1 MEVWQMSTLSAELT
15 QWLDKILS
23 EDTYP
28 PSTSDNEDYD
38 DDSDPTKA
46 SFDGSGRRII
56 WYFPEEDIYQEYLAA
71 ASDRPEEEI
80 RKVIRRLLIP
90 PGATG
95 ADHIIFE
102 AYVSLRDR
110 EYDNDEEKQRSLE
123 WMNSDRVQRV
133 VRYYGGETNNPPW
146 EGMTWILN
154 LLPDHPRPALDAIE
168 AYFLAH
174 MAGLTDHMIHALGDA
189 EGIIRARYIGLPESS
204 SGRLV
209 TLAEISW
216 REFEQL
222 VEHLYAEKGYETEL
236 TGATRDGGR
245 DIIATLSGPGKQERI
260 LISCKQSRNKIG
272 VRDVRELDSV
282 TTRES
287 ANKGTLVTN
296 SDFTPPARTE
306 FAGYSR
312 IELINGAELIVLL
325 NENLGWT
332 WPARIEYFTRNRPF
346 RVAHPEP

>member
-1 MEVWQMSTLSAELT
+1 MSPLSPQLT

-23 EDTYP
+23 EDTEP
-28 PSTSDNEDYD
+28 PSAFDDEDYD
-38 DDSDPTKA
+38 DDDSELVGA

-56 WYFPEEDIYQEYLAA
+56 WYFPDDHIYQEYLAA

-95 ADHIIFE
+95 ADHMTFE
-102 AYVSLRDR
+102 MYVYLRDR
-110 EYDNDEEKQRSLE
+110 EYDNDVEKQSSLE
-123 WMNSDRVQRV
+123 WMNSDWVQRV

-146 EGMTWILN
+146 EGITWILN
-154 LLPDHPRPALDAIE
+154 LLPDHPRPALDAID
-168 AYFLAH
+168 AYLLANT
-174 MAGLTDHMIHALGDA
+174 AGLTDRMIYALRDA

-209 TLAEISW
+209 TLSEISW

-222 VEHLYAEKGYETEL
+222 IEHLYAQKGYETEL
-236 TGATRDGGR
+236 TRATRDGGR
-245 DIIATLSGPGKQERI
+245 DIIAKLSGRGKQERI
-260 LISCKQSRNKIG
+260 LISCKQSRKKIG
-272 VRDVRELDSV
+272 VSDVRELDSV
-282 TTRES
+282 TTREF

-296 SDFTPPARTE
+296 SDFTSPAQAE
-306 FAGYSR
+306 FAGNSR

-332 WPARIEYFTRNRPF
+332 WPARIEYLTRNRPF
-346 RVAHPEP
+346 RVTHPEP